1 MRPAAAPDAT
11 YRAGW
16 VQDMTTET
24 AGRLVA
30 PRSMFY
36 NDPKIRG
43 FIYQGVIT
51 LLVVAFGYWLVANA
65 IVNLRAQGKT
75 FGFDF
80 LFQTAGFDIAF
91 KLVPYERASTYF
103 DVFKVGLINTLF
115 VSVIS
120 IVIATV
126 LGFILGV
133 ARLSKNWLVASLAA
147 IYVEVTRNMPLLLQL
162 FIWYFAV
169 LAVMPPVRQS
179 LNFSDLFFLNGRGLF
194 GPSPILDSNFV
205 WVVAAFI
212 ASIIAAIVVRFW
224 AKRRLEATGQRFPV
238 FLAAVAIILGA
249 TVLAY
254 LLSGTQVTFDVPKL
268 TGFNFKGGFTAPPEF
283 TALLVGL
290 SLYHAT
296 FIGENVRAG
305 IQAVNYGQTEAAQS
319 LGIKDNDRL
328 RLVIIPQALR
338 VIIPPTT
345 SEYLSLI
352 KNSSLGAAI
361 AFPELVAVYAG
372 TALNQS
378 GRAIEIISMTML
390 VYLTFSLITSFLMN
404 IYNAR
409 VALVER

>member
-1 MRPAAAPDAT
+1 
-11 YRAGW
+11 
-16 VQDMTTET
+16 MTTET
-24 AGRLVA
+24 AGRFA
-30 PRSMFY
+30 PPRAMFY

-43 FIYQGVIT
+43 FLYQGVIT

-80 LFQTAGFDIAF
+80 LWQTAGFDIAF

-120 IVIATV
+120 IIIATA
-126 LGFILGV
+126 LGFLIGIS
-133 ARLSKNWLVASLAA
+133 RLSKNWLVAHLAA
-147 IYVEVTRNMPLLLQL
+147 VYVEVTRNMPLLLQL

-169 LAVMPPVRQS
+169 LKVMPPVKQS
-179 LNFSDLFFLNGRGLF
+179 LGFWDLFFLNSRGLY
-194 GPSPILDSNFV
+194 GPAPIFDDRFV
-205 WVVAAFI
+205 WVVAA
-212 ASIIAAIVVRFW
+212 AVVAIVGAIAVRFW
-224 AKRRLEATGQRFPV
+224 AKRRLEKTGERFPV
-238 FLAAVAIILGA
+238 VV
-249 TVLAY
+249 TVLAILVIVPALGY
-254 LLSGTQVTFDVPKL
+254 LLSGTRLEFEVPAL
-268 TGFNFKGGFTAPPEF
+268 AGFNFKGGFTAPPEF
-283 TALLVGL
+283 TALVIGL
-290 SLYHAT
+290 ALYHAT

-305 IQAVNYGQTEAAQS
+305 IQAVSHGQTEAAQS
-319 LGIKDNDRL
+319 LGLRDNDRL
-328 RLVIIPQALR
+328 RLVIIPQAMR

-361 AFPELVAVYAG
+361 AFPELVSIFTG

-378 GRAIEIISMTML
+378 GRAIEIIAMTML
-390 VYLTFSLITSFLMN
+390 VYLTFSLVTSFLMN
-404 IYNAR
+404 VYNAR

>member
-1 MRPAAAPDAT
+1 
-11 YRAGW
+11 
-16 VQDMTTET
+16 
-24 AGRLVA
+24 
-30 PRSMFY
+30 MFY

-51 LLVVAFGYWLVANA
+51 LLVVAFGYWLVTNA

-75 FGFDF
+75 FGFEF

-120 IVIATV
+120 IVFATV
-126 LGFILGV
+126 LGF
-133 ARLSKNWLVASLAA
+133 
-147 IYVEVTRNMPLLLQL
+147 
-162 FIWYFAV
+162 
-169 LAVMPPVRQS
+169 
-179 LNFSDLFFLNGRGLF
+179 
-194 GPSPILDSNFV
+194 
-205 WVVAAFI
+205 
-212 ASIIAAIVVRFW
+212 
-224 AKRRLEATGQRFPV
+224 
-238 FLAAVAIILGA
+238 ILGA